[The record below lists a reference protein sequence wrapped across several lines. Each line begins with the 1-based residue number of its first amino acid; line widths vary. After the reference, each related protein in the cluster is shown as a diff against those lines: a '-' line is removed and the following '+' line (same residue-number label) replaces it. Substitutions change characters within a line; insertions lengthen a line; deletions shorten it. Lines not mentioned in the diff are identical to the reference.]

1 MFVHCNVAKVVP
13 SGRPAQINIALAS
26 VTWAGAAVL
35 MMMVV
40 MMMIMAMAMA
50 MNMVAM
56 AVAVALMAMMMDGA
70 LDARSVATHATE
82 LKNGQGRHRV
92 EMKSPKTGNTNRQ
105 QAHHQWNTD

>member
-13 SGRPAQINIALAS
+13 SGPPAQINIARAS
-26 VTWAGAAVL
+26 VTWAGVAVL
-35 MMMVV
+35 MIMV
-40 MMMIMAMAMA
+40 MMMTMAMAMA

-82 LKNGQGRHRV
+82 LK
-92 EMKSPKTGNTNRQ
+92 
-105 QAHHQWNTD
+105 TDKEDIGLR

>member
-35 MMMVV
+35 MIMV
-40 MMMIMAMAMA
+40 MMMMMAMAMA

-82 LKNGQGRHRV
+82 LKNGQRRHRV

>member
-1 MFVHCNVAKVVP
+1 MFVHCNVAKVLP
-13 SGRPAQINIALAS
+13 SGRPAQINLALAS

-35 MMMVV
+35 MIMV
-40 MMMIMAMAMA
+40 MMMMMAMAMA

-56 AVAVALMAMMMDGA
+56 AAAVALMAMMMDGA

-82 LKNGQGRHRV
+82 LKTDKEDRV
-92 EMKSPKTGNTNRQ
+92 EMKSQKTGNTIRQ

>member
-40 MMMIMAMAMA
+40 MMMIMAMA
-50 MNMVAM
+50 
-56 AVAVALMAMMMDGA
+56 VAVALMAMMMDGA

-82 LKNGQGRHRV
+82 LK
-92 EMKSPKTGNTNRQ
+92 
-105 QAHHQWNTD
+105 TDKEDIGLR